1 MDNEVEAGAVRY
13 VIGAASAADRT
24 DAPDYPNDPD
34 EPDRADPPGAAD
46 HNTGASDVSDAAG
59 PRQARRET
67 GPPFGREG
75 EYTLLPIIIKT
86 AASLVLGVL
95 AGFGAVYIFNRM
107 PASWLCDYGEKP
119 PQELTDPHIQRV
131 KGFPWRW
138 IYAAGFACLLVR
150 LSFFD
155 MQFAA
160 AGLFAC
166 WAMLIIGLA
175 DLKYMIIPDQFVIML
190 ALSATG
196 FIPWQ
201 HSIWQPLLGALIG
214 GGVMLMT
221 GVLGGLASGKEAL
234 GFGDVKLFASLG
246 LVLGIKGTVAVL
258 ICASLSSGIIAA
270 IGMARGRYRRDDRKP
285 LGPHICGWG
294 IFWIF
299 IVWPMLTGS
308 AM

>member
-13 VIGAASAADRT
+13 VTGAASAADRT

-46 HNTGASDVSDAAG
+46 HNTGVSDVSDAAG

-131 KGFPWRW
+131 KGFP
-138 IYAAGFACLLVR
+138 
-150 LSFFD
+150 
-155 MQFAA
+155 
-160 AGLFAC
+160 
-166 WAMLIIGLA
+166 
-175 DLKYMIIPDQFVIML
+175 
-190 ALSATG
+190 
-196 FIPWQ
+196 
-201 HSIWQPLLGALIG
+201 
-214 GGVMLMT
+214 
-221 GVLGGLASGKEAL
+221 
-234 GFGDVKLFASLG
+234 
-246 LVLGIKGTVAVL
+246 
-258 ICASLSSGIIAA
+258 
-270 IGMARGRYRRDDRKP
+270 
-285 LGPHICGWG
+285 
-294 IFWIF
+294 
-299 IVWPMLTGS
+299 
-308 AM
+308 